1 MNPTRKIGEVPAFV
15 AVRLTARKNSF
26 QAKMKQ
32 ISAVAARPGETI
44 GRMIF
49 RMLVSS
55 EAPSTSPASSTS
67 RGTSS
72 RNDRIIQT
80 ASGRFIEL

>member
-1 MNPTRKIGEVPAFV
+1 
-15 AVRLTARKNSF
+15 
-26 QAKMKQ
+26 MKQ
-32 ISAVAARPGETI
+32 INAVATKPGETI

-49 RMLVSS
+49 RIEVIRP
-55 EAPSTSPASSTS
+55 APSTSPASSTE

-80 ASGRFIEL
+80 ASGRFIEV